1 MTINDTHT
9 LDQGE
14 IAYAGLTGIESWLES
29 RATSSTATA
38 MTPSRSP
45 MGRHQPDHGQSCLR
59 ALRIRIAK

>member
-29 RATSSTATA
+29 KGYKLDGDSDDAIHEALWDAMSRITVRAA
-38 MTPSRSP
+38 
-45 MGRHQPDHGQSCLR
+45 
-59 ALRIRIAK
+59 